1 MVKFYGIRKCLTKKV
16 TLKLSP
22 ETIERS
28 QGKNDEHVTVMKKKH
43 QAAKSIA
50 VGKILE
56 MQKLKKKSVLL
67 KHKEE
72 TEMYIE
78 NHSESLHHS
87 KYWKE
92 FKYLLLSLMRNY

>member
-1 MVKFYGIRKCLTKKV
+1 MRLRVKFYGIRKCLTNKV

-28 QGKNDEHVTVMKKKH
+28 QGKNDEHVTVVKKKN

-56 MQKLKKKSVLL
+56 MQKFLKKIGIA
-67 KHKEE
+67 E
-72 TEMYIE
+72 T
-78 NHSESLHHS
+78 
-87 KYWKE
+87 
-92 FKYLLLSLMRNY
+92 